1 MTPSAADAVADA
13 CRYFDRWLA
22 FRQRYERVPGVQAA
36 VLHGDQVVLS
46 TAHGMA
52 DVESGVALTPSHLFR
67 IASHSK
73 TFTATAIMQLA
84 ERDVVRLDDRV
95 GAWLAFLQGSPL
107 ERATLREL
115 LSHAGGVV
123 RDGWDG
129 DFWQLG
135 HAFPDSERLQQISL
149 DAADV
154 LPRNER
160 FKYSN
165 VAYSLL
171 GMVVAEASGQSY
183 AQYVDQHIVRQLQ
196 LTDTGPEL
204 DPARAGQY
212 ATGYSALS
220 YADRRLPIEHVDTG
234 AMASAT
240 GFYSTASDVVRYVS
254 AHFLGDDRLL
264 TDDSKRQM
272 QHTEWEVEGTA
283 GTEYGLG
290 FAIATIGTRRV
301 LGHGGGFPGHIT
313 RTYFDPVEKLAV
325 SVLTNAIDGPALT
338 LATAGVRL
346 IDLALGD
353 GDQAEATT
361 SSADLSSFEGKFA
374 SLWGAFDIVALGG
387 RLFQIDPTQPDPVVG
402 ATRLDVDGENTLRIA
417 KTAGYGSHG
426 EPVTYDRTADGTVI
440 SIRGGS
446 GSTSYLRDQL
456 SAAVGTR
463 DRVTLGQPLTPR

>member
-1 MTPSAADAVADA
+1 MTSSAADAVADA

-36 VLHGDQVVLS
+36 VLSGDEVLLS

-95 GAWLAFLQGSPL
+95 GAWLAFLEGSPL
-107 ERATLREL
+107 ERVTLREL
-115 LSHAGGVV
+115 LSHASGIV

-135 HAFPDSERLQQISL
+135 HAFPDVERLQQISL

-165 VAYSLL
+165 IAYSLL
-171 GMVVAEASGQSY
+171 GMVIAQASGQTY
-183 AQYVDQHIVRQLQ
+183 AQYVNEHIVRRLQ
-196 LTDTGPEL
+196 LADTGPEL
-204 DPARAGQY
+204 DPARADQY

-220 YADRRLPIEHVDTG
+220 YADRRLPIDHVDTG

-240 GFYSTASDVVRYVS
+240 GFYSTAADVVRYAS

-272 QHTEWEVEGTA
+272 QRTQWEVEGTA

-290 FAIATIGTRRV
+290 LAISTIGKRRV
-301 LGHGGGFPGHIT
+301 LGHGGGYPGHIT
-313 RTYFDPVEKLAV
+313 RTYFDPVDKLAV

-346 IDLALGD
+346 IDLALDGD
-353 GDQAEATT
+353 GATDAVT
-361 SSADLSSFEGKFA
+361 SIDVCAFEGRFA
-374 SLWGAFDIVALGG
+374 SLWGSFDIVALGG
-387 RLFQIDPTQPDPVVG
+387 RLFQIDPTQPDPIV
-402 ATRLDVDGENTLRIA
+402 ASTRLDVIDQNTLRIA
-417 KTAGYGSHG
+417 KTLGYGSHG
-426 EPVTYDRTADGTVI
+426 ELVTYERNEAGDIT

-446 GSTSYLRDQL
+446 GLTSFPRDQL
-456 SAAVGTR
+456 TAAVATR
-463 DRVTLGQPLTPR
+463 DRIALGQPLAPR